1 MTQAST
7 PRHLLRRRWLR
18 RTLAL
23 LLLAV
28 LALWLLQPQRTG
40 RLLLQRAAT
49 ALGLELDVAGI
60 DYRLRGTPQ
69 LELTGLVA
77 KRPGDHTALLRA
89 KRVFVAL
96 PWRTLRALGD
106 DLSLERIELDAP
118 TLDLPALQ
126 RWLATRPA
134 GKTRFPTLSRGLQV
148 RDGRIDND
156 DWRIDRLA
164 IDAPSFNPTQPLHL
178 HVRGRYV
185 TAPLTIPADLA
196 IRVASPQALLDAGT
210 SDVSGAGT
218 LALTAATWRL
228 PAQITLSGPLQLG
241 KDSAV
246 MRPAK
251 LGIAGRYLS
260 ANTSASFQ
268 LGLYGP
274 MAFNNAT
281 WRWVPV
287 TVALDGAGA
296 IPDARARGSV
306 SLGRLL
312 RLHLDGAIARWPDAW
327 PALPAPLA
335 GSPSPLPFALDYAGQ
350 PDFSSTASLA
360 LRRNATTFDAHF
372 RLPEVL
378 AWLAADPANSPLPP
392 LVGKLVAP
400 RIEISGATL
409 EGVEIQLDDA
419 SDTP

>member
-1 MTQAST
+1 MIQADT
-7 PRHLLRRRWLR
+7 PRPLLRRRWLR

-23 LLLAV
+23 LLFAV
-28 LALWLLQPQRTG
+28 LALWLLQPQRAG
-40 RLLLQRAAT
+40 RVLLQRAAT
-49 ALGLELDVAGI
+49 ASGLELDVAGI

-96 PWRTLRALGD
+96 PWRTLRTLGD

-134 GKTRFPTLSRGLQV
+134 GKTRLPTLSRGLQV
-148 RDGRIDND
+148 RDGHIDND
-156 DWRIDRLA
+156 DWRIDQLA
-164 IDAPSFNPTQPLHL
+164 IDAPSFNPAQPLHL

-185 TAPLTIPADLA
+185 AASLSIPADLA
-196 IRVASPQALLDAGT
+196 IRVASPQALLDAGI

-218 LALTAATWRL
+218 LALIAATWRL
-228 PAQITLSGPLQLG
+228 PAQITLRGPLQLG

-251 LGIAGRYLS
+251 LGLAGRYLS
-260 ANTSASFQ
+260 ANASAPFR

-274 MAFNNAT
+274 MAFNNAN

-287 TVALDGAGA
+287 TVVVEGAGA
-296 IPDARARGSV
+296 IPDVRAHGSV
-306 SLGRLL
+306 SLGHLL
-312 RLHLDGAIARWPDAW
+312 RLHLNGAIARWPDAW

-335 GSPSPLPFALDYAGQ
+335 SSASPLPFALDYAGQ
-350 PDFSSTASLA
+350 PDFGSTASLE
-360 LRRNATTFDAHF
+360 LRRDATTFDAHF

-378 AWLAADPANSPLPP
+378 AWLAADPGSSPLPP
-392 LVGKLVAP
+392 LVGKLATP
-400 RIEISGATL
+400 RLEISGATL
-409 EGVEIQLDDA
+409 EGVEIELDDA
-419 SDTP
+419 SGTP